1 MNISD
6 HCIAAI
12 ITAAARETS
21 SCMHTHNNG
30 YTHFE
35 NFKGFCQPDHKGE
48 GAGINREYIIYI

>member
-21 SCMHTHNNG
+21 SCMHAHNNG

-35 NFKGFCQPDHKGE
+35 NFIGFANQTIRGRGQGLIE
-48 GAGINREYIIYI
+48 NI